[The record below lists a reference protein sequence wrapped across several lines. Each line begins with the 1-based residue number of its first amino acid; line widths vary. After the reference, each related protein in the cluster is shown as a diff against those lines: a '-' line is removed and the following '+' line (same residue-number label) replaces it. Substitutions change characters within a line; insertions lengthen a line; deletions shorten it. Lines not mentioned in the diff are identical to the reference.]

1 MEVSCDSLNKGC
13 PYWTYA
19 ASYEM
24 RIVGSVFSVL
34 LALPWS
40 LLIFWPGANCPTVTF
55 PSEGNPAKFTKMLQ
69 EKKGKVKDIIIFLLP
84 EFPATSS
91 FDITA
96 TSVRQQR
103 TRQAA
108 VKIIMLLVAAI
119 FSAQMMDIGRY
130 GVFDAV
136 TGLFAKG
143 LREKMKD
150 PEGTYAREEIWILF
164 TWLYPEEVKLMRA
177 AAAPITLLL
186 CLPLYFLNRKLSFV
200 NLGLMSLLLIPMGL
214 FYAFLSSS
222 STIWLLL
229 LAPGKVSQL
238 SLSLR

>member
-1 MEVSCDSLNKGC
+1 
-13 PYWTYA
+13 
-19 ASYEM
+19 
-24 RIVGSVFSVL
+24 
-34 LALPWS
+34 
-40 LLIFWPGANCPTVTF
+40 
-55 PSEGNPAKFTKMLQ
+55 MLQ

-84 EFPATSS
+84 ELPASS

-108 VKIIMLLVAAI
+108 VKIIMLLVAAT

-150 PEGTYAREEIWILF
+150 PEGTYAREEVLF
-164 TWLYPEEVKLMRA
+164 LRPEDVKLMRA

>member
-1 MEVSCDSLNKGC
+1 
-13 PYWTYA
+13 
-19 ASYEM
+19 M
-24 RIVGSVFSVL
+24 RIIGSVFSVL

-84 EFPATSS
+84 ELPAPS

-96 TSVRQQR
+96 TSAVRQQR

-108 VKIIMLLVAAI
+108 VKIIVLLVAAI

-136 TGLFAKG
+136 TGLFAKD
-143 LREKMKD
+143 LREKLKD
-150 PEGTYAREEIWILF
+150 PEDTYAREEVWFLF
-164 TWLYPEEVKLMRA
+164 TWLRPEDVKLVRV

-186 CLPLYFLNRKLSFV
+186 CLPLYFLNRKLSFL
-200 NLGLMSLLLIPMGL
+200 NLGLMSLLLIPLGL

-238 SLSLR
+238 SLGLR

>member
-1 MEVSCDSLNKGC
+1 
-13 PYWTYA
+13 
-19 ASYEM
+19 
-24 RIVGSVFSVL
+24 
-34 LALPWS
+34 
-40 LLIFWPGANCPTVTF
+40 
-55 PSEGNPAKFTKMLQ
+55 
-69 EKKGKVKDIIIFLLP
+69 
-84 EFPATSS
+84 
-91 FDITA
+91 
-96 TSVRQQR
+96 
-103 TRQAA
+103 
-108 VKIIMLLVAAI
+108 MLLVAAI

-136 TGLFAKG
+136 TGLFAKD

-150 PEGTYAREEIWILF
+150 PAGTYAREEVWFLF
-164 TWLYPEEVKLMRA
+164 TWLRPEDVKLVRA

-200 NLGLMSLLLIPMGL
+200 NLGLMSLLLIPLGL

-238 SLSLR
+238 SLGLR